1 MSGSLAGL
9 ARLRCSPRPSVDYLW
24 LFGHNIQEGYAPVCN
39 RACRLFARITT
50 MTPNRAP
57 LLPSGSLLL
66 LMLLAPLAQAAP
78 EEMSIDP
85 GHTFPSFEVRH
96 LNVATQRGRFNR
108 TRGTLTLDLAAGSGA
123 AQISIASS
131 SVDTGNAELD
141 KLLRTKFYFN
151 VEEYPEISFK
161 STAMDFA
168 DGKPALIH
176 GELTF
181 LGETRPVDLK
191 VLYFGCS
198 RLPFVGNRCGA
209 DLTTTFRR
217 SDFGLKTMLGFVG
230 DEVTMQ
236 IQAEAVKGR
245 APEAP
250 PPETPAPAPTPATRP

>member
-1 MSGSLAGL
+1 MNPKRSRFLPAASLLILASLA
-9 ARLRCSPRPSVDYLW
+9 PP
-24 LFGHNIQEGYAPVCN
+24 
-39 RACRLFARITT
+39 
-50 MTPNRAP
+50 
-57 LLPSGSLLL
+57 
-66 LMLLAPLAQAAP
+66 AQASP

-85 GHTFPSFEVRH
+85 GHTFPTFEVRH

-108 TRGTLTLDLAAGSGA
+108 TKGTLTLDLAAGSGA
-123 AQISIASS
+123 AQISIASN

-151 VEEYPEISFK
+151 VAEYPEIIFK

-176 GELTF
+176 GDLTF

-209 DLTTTFRR
+209 DLTTTFKR
-217 SDFGLKTMLGFVG
+217 SSFGMNTMQGFVG

-236 IQAEAVKGR
+236 IQVEAVKGR
-245 APEAP
+245 APAPESPPPAAEAP
-250 PPETPAPAPTPATRP
+250 AQATAPAPEAPAPSAPAPAPPTTRP

>member
-1 MSGSLAGL
+1 MMKSIYPCFTPRRLLA
-9 ARLRCSPRPSVDYLW
+9 
-24 LFGHNIQEGYAPVCN
+24 
-39 RACRLFARITT
+39 T
-50 MTPNRAP
+50 
-57 LLPSGSLLL
+57 LLL
-66 LMLLAPLAQAAP
+66 AAAAPLAQAAP

-85 GHTFPSFEVRH
+85 GHTFPGFEVRH

-108 TRGTLTLDLAAGSGA
+108 TQGKLSLDLAAGSGS

-141 KLLRTKFYFN
+141 RLLRSKFYFN
-151 VEEYPEISFK
+151 VEEYPEITFK
-161 STAMDFA
+161 STAMEFA
-168 DGKPALIH
+168 DGKPTLIK

-209 DLTTTFRR
+209 DLTTSFKR
-217 SDFGLKTMLGFVG
+217 SDFGMKTMLGFVG

-250 PPETPAPAPTPATRP
+250 QASVPDTPAAGSAPAIRP